1 MLVRAVGHL
10 IDRVFIVAVAIA
22 AAQFPLFYADYA
34 NTLAGATAEA
44 RIRYDELERAADR
57 QHLSVDG
64 FIEHHISNSDPA
76 IRESG
81 EIHRN
86 TVTRYKRLQAALDDF
101 RSAPIWRKP
110 VVIAQ
115 RWDPAIYQATRFEP
129 GLPMTSEG
137 LICGFAGLLLA
148 ALLGA
153 GTRGVYRRASGR
165 HYVPAR

>member
-1 MLVRAVGHL
+1 MLFRAVGHL
-10 IDRVFIVAVAIA
+10 IDRVFIVVFAVA
-22 AAQFPLFYADYA
+22 AAQFPIFYADYA

-44 RIRYDELERAADR
+44 KVRYDELAAAADR

-64 FIEHHISNSDPA
+64 FIEHHLSNADPT

-81 EIHRN
+81 EIHR
-86 TVTRYKRLQAALDDF
+86 TTITRYKNLQSALDDV
-101 RSAPIWRKP
+101 RGAEIWRKP

-115 RWDPAIYQATRFEP
+115 HWDPTIARATKFEP

-137 LICGFAGLLLA
+137 LIFGFAGLLIA
-148 ALLGA
+148 ALFGA

-165 HYVPAR
+165 HYVGAR

>member
-1 MLVRAVGHL
+1 MLFRAVGHL

-44 RIRYDELERAADR
+44 KTRYDELERAADR
-57 QHLSVDG
+57 QHLSVDA
-64 FIEHHISNSDPA
+64 FIEHHLSNPDAA

-81 EIHRN
+81 DIHRT
-86 TVTRYKRLQAALDDF
+86 TVTRYKNLQAALDDV
-101 RSAPIWRKP
+101 RGAEIWRKP

-115 RWDPAIYQATRFEP
+115 RWDPAIARATTFEP

-137 LICGFAGLLLA
+137 LIFGFAGLLIA

>member
-1 MLVRAVGHL
+1 MLLRAVGHL

-44 RIRYDELERAADR
+44 KTRYDELERAADR
-57 QHLSVDG
+57 QHLSVDA
-64 FIEHHISNSDPA
+64 FIEHHNASGDPA

-81 EIHRN
+81 EIHRT
-86 TVTRYKRLQAALDDF
+86 TVTRYKRLQAALDDL

-110 VVIAQ
+110 VVLAQ
-115 RWDPAIYQATRFEP
+115 HWDPAIFQAIRFEP

-137 LICGFAGLLLA
+137 VICGF
-148 ALLGA
+148 
-153 GTRGVYRRASGR
+153 
-165 HYVPAR
+165 

>member
-1 MLVRAVGHL
+1 MLARAAGHL
-10 IDRVFIVAVAIA
+10 IDRVFIVVVAVA

-44 RIRYDELERAADR
+44 KVRYDELERAADR
-57 QHLSVDG
+57 QHLSVDA
-64 FIEHHISNSDPA
+64 FIEHHNASGDAA

-81 EIHRN
+81 EIHRT
-86 TVTRYKRLQAALDDF
+86 TVTRYKNLQAALDDV
-101 RSAPIWRKP
+101 RSAPVWRKP
-110 VVIAQ
+110 VVLTQ
-115 RWDPAIYQATRFEP
+115 HWDSTIFQAMKFEP

-165 HYVPAR
+165 HYVQAR